1 MALKVLLFFPGIFL
15 KIFRVFLVLQNN
27 LCEPFSFYKGVFHK
41 NPENLDMF
49 SSKRNLVDL
58 E

>member
-1 MALKVLLFFPGIFL
+1 MALKVLLFFPGIF
-15 KIFRVFLVLQNN
+15 RVFLARQNN

-41 NPENLDMF
+41 NPENLGML
-49 SSKRNLVDL
+49 SSKRNHVEL